1 METEFSGIEQRLERL
16 KKCLIKLEPLKE
28 KSKEE
33 FLRDEYL
40 QDIVERNLE
49 VAIQSCIDIANRI
62 ISLDELEKPKDY
74 YGSIIRLGEESI
86 LPHDFAKK
94 FAPIAGFRNIL
105 IHEYLD
111 IDWDEVYKNLQKMD
125 QFYKF
130 MDYIKKWL
138 SQENK
143 K

>member
-1 METEFSGIEQRLERL
+1 
-16 KKCLIKLEPLKE
+16 
-28 KSKEE
+28 
-33 FLRDEYL
+33 L

-62 ISLDELEKPKDY
+62 ISVDELEKPKDY
-74 YGSIIRLGEESI
+74 YGSIIKLGEGNI
-86 LPHDFAKK
+86 LPYDFAQK

-111 IDWDEVYKNLQKMD
+111 INWDEVYKNLQKMD

-130 MDYIKKWL
+130 MDYVKKWL
-138 SQENK
+138 SQK
-143 K
+143 R

>member
-1 METEFSGIEQRLERL
+1 METEFSGIEQRLEKL
-16 KKCLIKLEPLKE
+16 KKCLIKLEPFKE

-86 LPHDFAKK
+86 LPYDFAQK
-94 FAPIAGFRNIL
+94 FAPITGFRNIL

-111 IDWDEVYKNLQKMD
+111 IDWDEVYKNLQKID

-130 MDYIKKWL
+130 MDYIKEWL
-138 SQENK
+138 S
-143 K
+143 

>member
-1 METEFSGIEQRLERL
+1 M
-16 KKCLIKLEPLKE
+16 
-28 KSKEE
+28 
-33 FLRDEYL
+33 

-74 YGSIIRLGEESI
+74 YGSIIMLGKENI
-86 LPHDFAKK
+86 LPYDFAQR
-94 FAPIAGFRNIL
+94 FAPITGFRNIL

-111 IDWDEVYKNLQKMD
+111 IDWDEVYKNLQRMN

-130 MDYIKKWL
+130 MDYVKKWL
-138 SQENK
+138 SRK

>member
-1 METEFSGIEQRLERL
+1 ML
-16 KKCLIKLEPLKE
+16 KLEPFKE

-33 FLRDEYL
+33 FYQDEYL

-74 YGSIIRLGEESI
+74 YGSIIKLGEENI
-86 LPHDFAKK
+86 LTYNFAQK

-130 MDYIKKWL
+130 IGYIKKWL
-138 SQENK
+138 SQRR
-143 K
+143 

>member
-1 METEFSGIEQRLERL
+1 MQTEFSGIEQRLERL

-33 FLRDEYL
+33 FFRDEYL

-49 VAIQSCIDIANRI
+49 VAIQSCIDIANRV

-74 YGSIIRLGEESI
+74 YGSIIKLGEENI
-86 LPHDFAKK
+86 LPYDFAQEL
-94 FAPIAGFRNIL
+94 APIAGFRSIL

-111 IDWDEVYKNLQKMD
+111 IDWDEVYKNLQKID

-130 MDYIKKWL
+130 IDYIKRWL
-138 SQENK
+138 SQRR
-143 K
+143 

>member
-1 METEFSGIEQRLERL
+1 METEFSGIEQRLEKL
-16 KKCLIKLEPLKE
+16 KKCLIKLEPFKE

-86 LPHDFAKK
+86 LPYDFAQK
-94 FAPIAGFRNIL
+94 FAPITGFRNIL

-111 IDWDEVYKNLQKMD
+111 IDWDEVYKNLQKID

-138 SQENK
+138 LQRK
-143 K
+143 

>member
-1 METEFSGIEQRLERL
+1 MEAEFSGIEQRLERL
-16 KKCLIKLEPLKE
+16 RKCLIKLEPFKE
-28 KSKEE
+28 KNKEE
-33 FLRDEYL
+33 FFRDEYL

-74 YGSIIRLGEESI
+74 YGSIIRLGEENI
-86 LPHDFAKK
+86 LPYDFSQK
-94 FAPIAGFRNIL
+94 FASIAGFRNIL

-138 SQENK
+138 SQRR
-143 K
+143 

>member
-1 METEFSGIEQRLERL
+1 
-16 KKCLIKLEPLKE
+16 
-28 KSKEE
+28 
-33 FLRDEYL
+33 L

-74 YGSIIRLGEESI
+74 YGSIIMLGKENI
-86 LPHDFAKK
+86 LPYDFAQR
-94 FAPIAGFRNIL
+94 FAPITGFRNIL

-111 IDWDEVYKNLQKMD
+111 IDWDEVYKNLQRMN

-130 MDYIKKWL
+130 MDYVKKWL
-138 SQENK
+138 SRK

>member
-16 KKCLIKLEPLKE
+16 KKCLIKLEPFKE

-74 YGSIIRLGEESI
+74 YGSITRLGEESI
-86 LPHDFAKK
+86 LPHDFAQK
-94 FAPIAGFRNIL
+94 FAPITGFRNIL

-111 IDWDEVYKNLQKMD
+111 IDWDEVYKNLQKID

-130 MDYIKKWL
+130 MDYIKEWL
-138 SQENK
+138 SQIR
-143 K
+143 

>member
-16 KKCLIKLEPLKE
+16 KKCLIKLEPFKE

-86 LPHDFAKK
+86 LPYDFAQK
-94 FAPIAGFRNIL
+94 FAPITGFRNIL

-138 SQENK
+138 LQRK
-143 K
+143 

>member
-1 METEFSGIEQRLERL
+1 METEFNGIEQRLERL
-16 KKCLIKLEPLKE
+16 KKCLIKLEPFKE

-33 FLRDEYL
+33 FYQDEYL

-74 YGSIIRLGEESI
+74 YGSIIKLGEENI
-86 LPHDFAKK
+86 LPYDFAQK
-94 FAPIAGFRNIL
+94 FAPITGFRNIL

-111 IDWDEVYKNLQKMD
+111 IDWNEVYKNLKTIN
-125 QFYKF
+125 QFYKS
-130 MDYIKKWL
+130 I
-138 SQENK
+138 S
-143 K
+143 

>member
-1 METEFSGIEQRLERL
+1 M
-16 KKCLIKLEPLKE
+16 IKLEPLKE
-28 KSKEE
+28 KSKEA
-33 FLRDEYL
+33 FFRDEYL

-74 YGSIIRLGEESI
+74 YGSIIKLGEENI
-86 LPHDFAKK
+86 LPYDFARK

-111 IDWDEVYKNLQKMD
+111 IDWDEVYKNLERIN

-138 SQENK
+138 SQRR
-143 K
+143 

>member
-16 KKCLIKLEPLKE
+16 KKCLVKLEPLKE

-33 FLRDEYL
+33 FFRDEYL

-74 YGSIIRLGEESI
+74 YGSIIRLGEENI
-86 LPHDFAKK
+86 LPYGFAQE
-94 FAPIAGFRNIL
+94 FASVAGFRNIL

-111 IDWDEVYKNLQKMD
+111 IDWNEVYKNLQMIG
-125 QFYKF
+125 QFYIF

-138 SQENK
+138 SQRS
-143 K
+143 

>member
-16 KKCLIKLEPLKE
+16 KKCLIKLEPFKE

-86 LPHDFAKK
+86 LPYDFAQK
-94 FAPIAGFRNIL
+94 FAPITGFRNIL
-105 IHEYLD
+105 VHEYLD
-111 IDWDEVYKNLQKMD
+111 IDWDEVYKNLQKID

-130 MDYIKKWL
+130 MDYIKEWL
-138 SQENK
+138 S
-143 K
+143 

>member
-16 KKCLIKLEPLKE
+16 KKCLIKLEPFKE

-86 LPHDFAKK
+86 LPHDFAQK

-111 IDWDEVYKNLQKMD
+111 IDWDEVYKNLQKID

-138 SQENK
+138 LQRK
-143 K
+143 